1 MTRPIV
7 EIAFGY
13 TLTSASPV
21 RTDITQYVDL
31 VESGIS
37 ITRGAQDELSETQP
51 GTATLTLDNS
61 DGRFTAARTASP
73 YSPNVKKNV
82 PIWVSI
88 ATMDVT
94 TGAAPWPI
102 AQLSDDFDDGR
113 INTFLWANNFNAV
126 SETGG
131 RARIPCAAGVF
142 AGFQSSR
149 SWTLTGSQVNVKV
162 ATLPTPGAAATCTAG
177 VFVNSVTAGTR
188 IAFEHNRVTGQI
200 RCGSDVGYFDGAATV
215 LTYDPAL
222 HGWLR
227 IREAGGTLYW
237 ETSRDGAIW
246 TVRRSIA
253 TPAWVVTDTVT
264 FSMESNR
271 DAGTADF
278 FEIEMAGATV
288 HPRFFGMVNEWPL
301 EWEGLNSKVTIPC
314 TDAVKWVG
322 ITKELRP
329 MLVEEMLLDRPT
341 AYYPLSE
348 PADSTTAG
356 DLSGTPGVGTLSIV
370 QAGSGGTLTFDSGTG
385 PSDDLGCPTFTPA
398 SISAGKYL
406 TADLGQGFVDAN
418 LSFRV
423 RAEAW
428 FSTSTNGRVL
438 MALVSTDLA
447 TKFIILLESGT
458 GKLTLEKDQNAQGT
472 QTYVF
477 ATPNLADG
485 TLHHIVY
492 NEFANEL
499 YVDGVLYTLSAFNGT
514 DLRTLTV
521 GGFANTRLWAGTIAQ
536 VAVYCRS
543 VTSAE
548 LVTHYTTGTT
558 EHIGETADVRMA
570 RLASYVGLTVTAQG
584 SPFDAMASQK
594 ALGKE
599 ALTHLREIETT
610 ESGKLLASR
619 SDPSLV
625 FQSRGLRYNP
635 MPALS
640 LEYADLETN
649 GVQYADDDQKMI
661 NIVEA
666 SRQGGATQRI
676 INQAA
681 VSTYGPYK
689 QTLDLFKNSDNS
701 VTDAANWLV
710 SRYSDPPP
718 EIRQVPVEAY
728 SMPLA
733 TYRALLA
740 ADVSTVLA
748 LTGLPDQAPAAT
760 ATVTVEGYTET
771 IGLSRHLI
779 DFHTSR
785 ADTDNVWILDDTT
798 HSVLGSTTRL
808 AY

>member
-21 RTDITQYVDL
+21 WTDVTQRAEL
-31 VESGIS
+31 ASSGIT
-37 ITRGAQDELSETQP
+37 IGRGAQDELSETQP

-61 DGRFTAARTASP
+61 DGRFTPARTASP
-73 YSPNVKKNV
+73 YYPNVKKNV
-82 PIWVSI
+82 PIRISA
-88 ATMDVT
+88 ATLDVT
-94 TGAAPWPI
+94 SGAPPWPL
-102 AQLSDDFDDGR
+102 AQLGDDFDDGR
-113 INTFLWANNFNAV
+113 IDTFLWANNFNAV
-126 SETGG
+126 TESGG
-131 RARIPCAAGVF
+131 RARIPCTAGVF
-142 AGFQSSR
+142 AGYQSSR

-162 ATLPTPGAAATCTAG
+162 ATLPTAGAATTCTAG
-177 VFVNSVTAGTR
+177 VFVNSATAGTR
-188 IAFEHNRVTGQI
+188 IAFEHNRVTGQL
-200 RCGSDVGYFDGAATV
+200 RCGSDVGYFDAGATV

-227 IREAGGTLYW
+227 IREAGGTVYW
-237 ETSRDGAIW
+237 ETSRDGETW
-246 TVRRSIA
+246 TVRRSLA
-253 TPAWVVTDTVT
+253 TPAWVGTDTVT

-271 DAGTADF
+271 DAGTSDF
-278 FEIEMAGATV
+278 FEAEIVGATV
-288 HPRFFGMVNEWPL
+288 SVRFFGMVNEWPV
-301 EWEGLNSKVTIPC
+301 EWEGLNSKSVIAC
-314 TDAVKWVG
+314 TDAFKWVG
-322 ITKELRP
+322 INKELQP
-329 MLVEEMLLDRPT
+329 MLVEEVLLDKPT
-341 AYYPLSE
+341 VYYPLSE

-356 DLSGTPGVGTLSIV
+356 NLSGTPGVASLSIV

-385 PSDDLGCPTFTPA
+385 PADGLGCPTFTPA

-406 TADLGQGFVDAN
+406 SADLGQSFIDAN
-418 LSFRV
+418 FNFRV

-428 FSTSTNGRVL
+428 FTTSVNGRVL
-438 MALVSTDLA
+438 MALASADLG
-447 TKFIILLESGT
+447 TRLVILLESGT
-458 GKLTLEKDQNAQGT
+458 GKLALEKDQNAQGT

-485 TLHHIVY
+485 ALHHIVY
-492 NEFANEL
+492 NEFANEA
-499 YVDGVLYTLSAFNGT
+499 YVDGVQYTLSAFNGS

-521 GGFANTRLWAGTIAQ
+521 GGYANTRLWSGTIAQ

-548 LVTHYTTGTT
+548 LITHYTTGTT

-594 ALGKE
+594 ALGRE
-599 ALTHLREIETT
+599 ALAHMREIETT

-619 SDPSLV
+619 SGPSLV

-640 LEYADLETN
+640 MAYADLETG
-649 GVQYADDDQKMI
+649 GVKYADDDQKMI
-661 NIVEA
+661 NTVEA
-666 SRQGGATQRI
+666 TRQGGATQRI
-676 INQAA
+676 ISQTAID
-681 VSTYGPYK
+681 TYGPYK
-689 QTLDLFKNSDNS
+689 QTLELFKNSDNS

-710 SRYSDPPP
+710 SRYADPPP

-728 SMPLA
+728 SLPVA
-733 TYRALLA
+733 TYRALLN
-740 ADVSTVLA
+740 ADVSTVLG

-760 ATVTVEGYTET
+760 ATVIVEGYTET

-785 ADTDNVWILDDTT
+785 ADTDNVWILDDSTY
-798 HSVLGSTTRL
+798 SVLGGTTRL

>member
-1 MTRPIV
+1 VTRPIV

-13 TLTSASPV
+13 SLTSASPV

-31 VESGIS
+31 AESGIS
-37 ITRGAQDELSETQP
+37 TSRGAQDELSETQP

-61 DGRFTAARTASP
+61 DGRFTAARTTSAYYPS
-73 YSPNVKKNV
+73 VKKNV

-88 ATMDVT
+88 ATMDVA

-113 INTFLWANNFNAV
+113 INAALWTTAGGAT
-126 SETGG
+126 ETNG
-131 RARIPCAAGVF
+131 RMRLPVTPGVTSRYTSNRAWTLPGSKLTAKLCTIPAAG
-142 AGFQSSR
+142 GSSSASLSMYVYSQTSGTR
-149 SWTLTGSQVNVKV
+149 FRWQYNALTGQLLALNEV
-162 ATLPTPGAAATCTAG
+162 ASSDASPT
-177 VFVNSVTAGTR
+177 S
-188 IAFEHNRVTGQI
+188 
-200 RCGSDVGYFDGAATV
+200 
-215 LTYDPAL
+215 LTYSPVDHA
-222 HGWLR
+222 WLR
-227 IREAGGTLYW
+227 IREASGTVYF
-237 ETSRDGAIW
+237 ETSPDGFGW
-246 TVRRSIA
+246 TVRRSLA
-253 TPAWVVTDTVT
+253 TPVWVASDQVQAEFAAFRSGGV
-264 FSMESNR
+264 
-271 DAGTADF
+271 ADF
-278 FEIEMAGATV
+278 AEWDLVGAEV
-288 HPRFFGMVNEWPL
+288 WPRFYGMVNEWPL

-314 TDAVKWVG
+314 TDAIKWTG
-322 ITKELRP
+322 INKELRP
-329 MLVEEMLLDRPT
+329 MLVEEILLDRPT

-356 DLSGTPGVGTLSIV
+356 DLSGTSGVGTLSIV
-370 QAGSGGTLTFDSGTG
+370 QAGSGGTLIFDSGTG

-418 LSFRV
+418 LNFRV

-428 FSTSTNGRVL
+428 FTTSTNGRVL
-438 MALVSTDLA
+438 MALASADLG
-447 TKFIILLESGT
+447 TKMVVLLESGT
-458 GKLTLEKDQNAQGT
+458 GKLVVEKDQNAAGT
-472 QTYVF
+472 QTYTF

-485 TLHHIVY
+485 ALHHFVY

-558 EHIGETADVRMA
+558 EHIGEAADVRMA

-594 ALGKE
+594 ALGQE
-599 ALTHLREIETT
+599 ALTHMRQIETT

-635 MPALS
+635 VPAIS

-649 GVQYADDDQKMI
+649 GVKYADDDQKMI

-676 INQAA
+676 INQDA

-771 IGLSRHLI
+771 ISLSRHLI

-785 ADTDNVWILDDTT
+785 ADTDNVWILDDSTY
-798 HSVLGSTTRL
+798 SILGSTTRL